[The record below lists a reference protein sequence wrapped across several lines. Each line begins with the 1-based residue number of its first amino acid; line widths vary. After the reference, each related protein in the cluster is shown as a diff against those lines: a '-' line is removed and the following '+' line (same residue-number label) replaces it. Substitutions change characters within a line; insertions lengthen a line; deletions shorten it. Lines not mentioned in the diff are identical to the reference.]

1 MTPSVTSL
9 TTTPEDHR
17 IARLAAAA
25 VGLSLIDAA
34 IPMPLPGV
42 KPGLAN
48 IITLIVLARYG
59 WGTAV
64 WVCLLRVI
72 AGSLLLG
79 QFLSPGFFMSLTGAL
94 LSLAVLAPASHL
106 PDRWFGP
113 ISWSLL
119 ASFAHIG
126 GQLVLARLWL
136 IPHDGIFLLVPI
148 FTVAATI
155 FGIINGLIASRLLA
169 EAAPL
174 PFRTEPPHG

>member
-9 TTTPEDHR
+9 TTTLEDHR

-25 VGLSLIDAA
+25 IGLSLIDAA

-48 IITLIVLARYG
+48 IVTLIVLARYG

-64 WVCLLRVI
+64 WVCLLRVV
-72 AGSLLLG
+72 AGGLLLG

-94 LSLAVLAPASHL
+94 FSLLALAPASRL
-106 PDRWFGP
+106 PARWFGP
-113 ISWSLL
+113 ISWSLV

-126 GQLVLARLWL
+126 GQLLLARLWL
-136 IPHDGIFLLVPI
+136 IPHDGLFYLVP
-148 FTVAATI
+148 FFAAAAAI

-169 EAAPL
+169 EP
-174 PFRTEPPHG
+174 PSSPTEHRHG